1 MNELCHIWKSYMN
14 ELHMNALY
22 KWVMSHINAS
32 SPHMNKLCYIW
43 MRCNA
48 RVCHDK
54 SVRVIHDSCI
64 YTYAANSGATF
75 CGILHVCAMTRVH
88 LCDMTHVY
96 ICMQESVVQLSVVV
110 YVAITWLSNHMTHLH
125 VRDTTDVYIRI
136 SETAT
141 QLSGWHVYTFI
152 CTRIYESVASHTYS
166 LSYTYASVAW
176 HTYSLYVFVI
186 RIRWYPYAG
195 NSCATVC
202 GVLHVCTMCGTSDG
216 YVYIFVCR

>member
-110 YVAITWLSNHMTHLH
+110 YVAITWLSN
-125 VRDTTDVYIRI
+125 
-136 SETAT
+136 
-141 QLSGWHVYTFI
+141 
-152 CTRIYESVASHTYS
+152 
-166 LSYTYASVAW
+166 
-176 HTYSLYVFVI
+176 
-186 RIRWYPYAG
+186 RWYPYAG
-195 NSCATVC
+195 NSGATVC